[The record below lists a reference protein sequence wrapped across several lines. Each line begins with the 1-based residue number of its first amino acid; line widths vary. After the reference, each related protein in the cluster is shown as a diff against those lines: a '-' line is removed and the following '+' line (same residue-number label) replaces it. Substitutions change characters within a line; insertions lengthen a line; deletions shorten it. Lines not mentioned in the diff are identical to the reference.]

1 MITKDHSIAT
11 GAAAVSGETWLV
23 EAISRCI
30 VEHCGVDD
38 SEFIAAVENGTGVVM
53 ANADPVAQAILE
65 MPEMLLVRDLLSLM
79 SRTSGISELVVG
91 NLAKFPSL
99 LAWIEN

>member
-1 MITKDHSIAT
+1 M
-11 GAAAVSGETWLV
+11 SGETWLV

-38 SEFIAAVENGTGVVM
+38 SEFIAAVENGTVVV
-53 ANADPVAQAILE
+53 ANADSVAQAILA
-65 MPEMLLVRDLLSLM
+65 MPEMLLVRDLLSLL
-79 SRTSGISELVVG
+79 SRTSGVSELVVG
-91 NLAKFPSL
+91 NLAEFPSL